1 MLPILLAFP
10 TPGNTSFFSSATIPF
25 MNQIESTAADGLL
38 HTAFYQF
45 AQLDDADAVVT
56 HLRELTRDLLG
67 SILVANEGINGVLAG
82 KVAAVETFEQALRHD
97 PFFQGKF
104 SGIAFKRSA
113 CHTAPFARM
122 KVHRKSEIVYL
133 GVEGVDAIS
142 KTGIDVSPA
151 EWRELIAQ
159 DDVVVIDN
167 RNSFEFKLGK
177 FRNAVD
183 PGVDNFR
190 DFPKYI
196 EEHVPQWQAEGKR
209 VAMYCT
215 GGIRC
220 EKTSAWMLDMG
231 VPVYQ
236 LEGGVLN
243 YFEKMPDAEKDWEGE
258 CFVFDN
264 RIALDTKLQETD
276 TTLEDV
282 YGGVPEWEWRL
293 QRAKR
298 LDEDSE

>member
-1 MLPILLAFP
+1 MNPTLAP
-10 TPGNTSFFSSATIPF
+10 
-25 MNQIESTAADGLL
+25 AAEQF
-38 HTAFYQF
+38 HIAFYKF
-45 AQLDDADAVVT
+45 ARLADADAVVSVC
-56 HLRELTRDLLG
+56 RELTRDLLG
-67 SILVANEGINGVLAG
+67 SILIADEGINGVLAG
-82 KVAAVETFEQALRHD
+82 EAVALDRFEHALKTD
-97 PFFQGKF
+97 PRLDDAF
-104 SGIAFKRSA
+104 SNIVFKRSA
-113 CHTAPFARM
+113 CKTAPFARM
-122 KVHRKSEIVYL
+122 KVHRKSEIVFL
-133 GVEGVDAIS
+133 GVDNVDAIGR
-142 KTGIDVSPA
+142 TGIDVSPQ

-196 EEHVPQWQAEGKR
+196 AEHVPEWQASGKR

-236 LEGGVLN
+236 LEGGILN
-243 YFEKMPDAEKDWEGE
+243 YFLEMPDAEKDWEGE

-264 RIALDTKLQETD
+264 RIALDTKMQETD

-282 YGGVPEWEWRL
+282 YGGEPDWEWRL

-298 LDEDSE
+298 LDADSE

>member
-1 MLPILLAFP
+1 
-10 TPGNTSFFSSATIPF
+10 
-25 MNQIESTAADGLL
+25 MNHIEPTAADTLL

-45 AQLDDADAVVT
+45 VQLDEADAVVA

-82 KVAAVETFEQALRHD
+82 QAAAIETFEQALRHD

-104 SGIAFKRSA
+104 ADIAFKRSA

-133 GVEGVDAIS
+133 GVSGVDAIG

-298 LDEDSE
+298 LDEDGE

>member
-1 MLPILLAFP
+1 MNSTLAP
-10 TPGNTSFFSSATIPF
+10 
-25 MNQIESTAADGLL
+25 AAEQF
-38 HTAFYQF
+38 HIAFYKF
-45 AQLDDADAVVT
+45 ARLADADAVVT
-56 HLRELTRDLLG
+56 VCRELTRDLLG
-67 SILVANEGINGVLAG
+67 SILIADEGINGVLAG
-82 KVAAVETFEQALRHD
+82 TAAALDSFEHALKTD
-97 PFFQGKF
+97 PRLDDAF
-104 SGIAFKRSA
+104 SNIVFKRSA
-113 CHTAPFARM
+113 CKTVPFARM
-122 KVHRKSEIVYL
+122 KVHRKSEIVFL
-133 GVEGVDAIS
+133 GVDNVDAIGR
-142 KTGIDVSPA
+142 TGIDVSPQ

-167 RNSFEFKLGK
+167 RNSFEYKLGK
-177 FRNAVD
+177 FKNAVD

-196 EEHVPQWQAEGKR
+196 EEHVPEWQASGKR

-236 LEGGVLN
+236 LEGGILN
-243 YFEKMPDAEKDWEGE
+243 YFLEMPDAEKDWEGE

-264 RIALDTKLQETD
+264 RIALDTKMQETD

-282 YGGVPEWEWRL
+282 YGGVPDWEWRL

-298 LDEDSE
+298 LDADSE

>member
-1 MLPILLAFP
+1 
-10 TPGNTSFFSSATIPF
+10 
-25 MNQIESTAADGLL
+25 MNQIPSRDADTLL
-38 HTAFYQF
+38 HTAFYKF
-45 AQLDDADAVVT
+45 VALSDADAVVT

-67 SILVANEGINGVLAG
+67 SILVADEGINGVLAG
-82 KVAAVETFEQALRHD
+82 NSAAVQTFELALRQD
-97 PFFQGKF
+97 VFFDGKF
-104 SGIAFKRSA
+104 ADIAFKRSA
-113 CHTAPFARM
+113 CTTAPFARM
-122 KVHRKSEIVYL
+122 KVHRKSEIVFL
-133 GVEGVDAIS
+133 GVDGVDAVS

-151 EWRELIAQ
+151 EWRTLIAQ

-177 FRNAVD
+177 FKNAVD

-190 DFPKYI
+190 DFSSYI
-196 EEHVPQWQAEGKR
+196 EDHVPQWKTEGKR

-264 RIALDTKLQETD
+264 RIALDTKLQETA